1 MKTEQCP
8 KDLAV
13 SCHLS
18 NLCCAFSLASILLE
32 FFDKQ
37 VHGLMSGCGAAFKV
51 EGKASFYIRSEK
63 KQVSFTFRRSIQ
75 A

>member
-18 NLCCAFSLASILLE
+18 NLCCAFSLASILLQ
-32 FFDKQ
+32 FFDEQ

-51 EGKASFYIRSEK
+51 EGKASFYIPSEK